1 MCQSA
6 SSATRPPPA
15 LWQALKAEILAGLF
29 LWYIQSLEEYEARAL
44 VLAAC
49 PIIAA
54 KTREPPSAGSGYLE
68 ESMETLALVAG
79 AGACVCAAMMGQ
91 VANSAAYCSAP
102 QRVGVLIGVRPQA

>member
-1 MCQSA
+1 MVFRRARLEGCAHAHAGGTALLGVREGQEAARWISLRVCQSA

-54 KTREPPSAGSGYLE
+54 
-68 ESMETLALVAG
+68 
-79 AGACVCAAMMGQ
+79 
-91 VANSAAYCSAP
+91 
-102 QRVGVLIGVRPQA
+102 